1 MRSLPRLKNNSFFFL
16 IARYIVIYLSLA
28 TPPEVLHVYRV
39 DDDDVL
45 VSVVEVVEEA
55 FVEKYLPPNLRN

>member
-1 MRSLPRLKNNSFFFL
+1 MRSLPRLKNNSFFL
-16 IARYIVIYLSLA
+16 IARYIVIYLSLP
-28 TPPEVLHVYRV
+28 TPPEVLHMYRA

-55 FVEKYLPPNLRN
+55 FVEKYLPPSLRN